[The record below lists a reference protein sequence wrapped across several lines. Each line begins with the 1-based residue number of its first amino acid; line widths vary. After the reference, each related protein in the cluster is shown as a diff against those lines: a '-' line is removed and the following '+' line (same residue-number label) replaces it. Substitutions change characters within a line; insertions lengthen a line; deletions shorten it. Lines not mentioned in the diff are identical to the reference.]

1 MVTQLVKKLKQQNN
15 MKTLKKYSILSI
27 LSLCICAACT
37 EDIGMEQ
44 ISQSKGLLKVFAY
57 IGETSTAQTRAE
69 GEGEDTTPS
78 ENTGNKDTYGVA
90 MDEYYSYK
98 ATNNGGGFVEGC
110 KIGMYSRKSTDGI
123 DGENRLVNEP
133 LKFVK
138 ESTSGSYRIAG
149 FQSENI
155 EIESMTNLGET
166 FVYYPYSKNN
176 PKESTTTGTELK
188 YKIDLYVSDNNNPY
202 NDNKNKNKVIDLL
215 IATNSGSLNTSLGVI
230 LYNFKH
236 ACSMLMIERGEG
248 FENSTNDNVIVK
260 IKNKLQAYVYSASG
274 SFSLELKPTDESL
287 TIPSEFPT
295 NVYTSEGKK
304 IYSVILPPEAE
315 VEYIQMEDNFGTMQ
329 YIRPENGMI
338 LESGWKYPV
347 TVKMNGFTPTIYPH
361 EIMAWEDEV
370 ITIEKPAGIYDK
382 TDLENWIELY
392 NGNSIDIEGVTLD
405 DFGTKNEGK
414 WTFHL
419 YADIDLKDYTD
430 PFITTFSDKLE
441 AHGHT
446 ISNIALQKTVDGNVG
461 FVGNLNGGSINNLK
475 IDGISFNSTEKNIN
489 VGTVAGTV
497 TSGSVTNC
505 KITGIDIES
514 EYGNVGALAGSFTP
528 GTIETCL
535 LEGELRLGIN
545 AKNDNKLFGVIKGTY
560 TPNQINTSGV
570 FVFQSEVEPGAGD
583 TNTGDEGSDAEDNT
597 GSETVGGN

>member
-1 MVTQLVKKLKQQNN
+1 

-44 ISQSKGLLKVFAY
+44 ISQGKGLLKVFAY
-57 IGETSTAQTRAE
+57 IGEASTAQTKVE
-69 GEGEDTTPS
+69 GGTEETTPS
-78 ENTGNKDTYGVA
+78 ENTENKDTYEVA

-123 DGENRLVNEP
+123 DGNNRLVNEP
-133 LKFVK
+133 LTFTH
-138 ESTSGSYRIAG
+138 EETSGSYRIAG

-166 FVYYPYSKNN
+166 FVYYPYSADNGN
-176 PKESTTTGTELK
+176 TNELSNELK
-188 YKIDLYVSDNNNPY
+188 YKINIYVPNYNENNA
-202 NDNKNKNKVIDLL
+202 NKNKVIDLL
-215 IATNSGSLNTSLGVI
+215 TSTNSGSLNASYGVI

-260 IKNKLQAYVYSASG
+260 IKNKLQAYVYSESG
-274 SFSLELKPTDESL
+274 SFSLELEETQDES
-287 TIPSEFPT
+287 IPSEFPT
-295 NVYTSEGKK
+295 NVYTPEEDKK

-338 LESGWKYPV
+338 LESGWKYPL
-347 TVKMNGFTPTIYPH
+347 TVKMNGITPTIYPH
-361 EIMAWEDEV
+361 EILPWEDNEIE
-370 ITIEKPAGIYDK
+370 ITKPAGIYNIDGFK
-382 TDLENWIELY
+382 DWITAY
-392 NGNSIDIEGVTLD
+392 NGNEANGNEANRDETLNKY
-405 DFGTKNEGK
+405 GTKVDGGSQ

-419 YADIDLKDYTD
+419 YADIDLKEYTES
-430 PFITTFSDKLE
+430 FITTFKDNLE

-446 ISNIALQKTVDGNVG
+446 ISNIELQETTDDNNNVNVG
-461 FVGNLNGGSINNLK
+461 FVGTLEGGSINNLK
-475 IDGISFNSTEKNIN
+475 IDGISFNSTEVNIN
-489 VGTVAGTV
+489 VGTIAGNITN
-497 TSGSVTNC
+497 GSITNC

-514 EYGNVGALAGSFTP
+514 EYGNVGALAGSFTA

-535 LEGELRLGIN
+535 LEGELRLGKN
-545 AKNDNKLFGVIKGTY
+545 ASNNNKLFGVINGTY

-570 FVFQSEVEPGAGD
+570 FVFQSEVEPDTGD
-583 TNTGDEGSDAEDNT
+583 TDTGDEGSDTGDNT
-597 GSETVGGN
+597 GNDTEGGN

>member
-1 MVTQLVKKLKQQNN
+1 

-44 ISQSKGLLKVFAY
+44 ISQGKGLLKVFAY
-57 IGETSTAQTRAE
+57 IGEASTAQTKAGDE
-69 GEGEDTTPS
+69 GEETPPS
-78 ENTGNKDTYGVA
+78 TGNKDTYEVA

-123 DGENRLVNEP
+123 DGNNRLVNEP
-133 LKFVK
+133 LTFTH
-138 ESTSGSYRIAG
+138 EETSGSYKISG

-166 FVYYPYSKNN
+166 FVYYPYSDGNDENVSSVDK
-176 PKESTTTGTELK
+176 ELK
-188 YKIDLYVSDNNNPY
+188 YKINIYVSDY
-202 NDNKNKNKVIDLL
+202 NESNVNKNKVIDLL

-370 ITIEKPAGIYDK
+370 ITIAKPAGIYD
-382 TDLENWIELY
+382 
-392 NGNSIDIEGVTLD
+392 IEGFTKWITAYNENEEGRDEILKD
-405 DFGTKNEGK
+405 YGTKAEGETQ

-570 FVFQSEVEPGAGD
+570 FVFQSQVEPGTGD

>member
-1 MVTQLVKKLKQQNN
+1 

-44 ISQSKGLLKVFAY
+44 ISQGKGLLKVFAY
-57 IGETSTAQTRAE
+57 IGEASTAQTKVE
-69 GEGEDTTPS
+69 GEGEETTPS
-78 ENTGNKDTYGVA
+78 ENTGNTDDYGVA

-133 LKFVK
+133 LRFTH
-138 ESTSGSYRIAG
+138 EETSGSYKISG

-166 FVYYPYSKNN
+166 FVYYPYYKNN

-248 FENSTNDNVIVK
+248 FDKVETDKENVIVK
-260 IKNKLQAYVYSASG
+260 IKNKLQAYVYSKS
-274 SFSLELKPTDESL
+274 SNFSLELEQTEEAS
-287 TIPSEFPT
+287 IPSEFPT
-295 NVYTSEGKK
+295 NVYTTTEDKK

-338 LESGWKYPV
+338 LESGWKYPL
-347 TVKMNGFTPTIYPH
+347 TVMMNGITPTIYPH
-361 EIMAWEDEV
+361 EIVAWEDKV

-382 TDLENWIELY
+382 TDFENWIKLY
-392 NGNSIDIEGVTLD
+392 NDNGIDIEGVTLD

-419 YADIDLKDYTD
+419 YADIDLKDYTG
-430 PFITTFSDKLE
+430 PFITIFSDKLE

-475 IDGISFNSTEKNIN
+475 IDGISFNGTEENIN
-489 VGTVAGTV
+489 VGTIAGNITN
-497 TSGSVTNC
+497 GSITNC

-514 EYGNVGALAGSFTP
+514 EYGYVGALAGSFTP

-535 LEGELRLGIN
+535 LEGELRLGKN
-545 AKNDNKLFGVIKGTY
+545 ASNNNKLFGVINGTY

-570 FVFQSEVEPGAGD
+570 FVFQSQVEPGTGD
-583 TNTGDEGSDAEDNT
+583 TNTGDEGSDAGDNT
-597 GSETVGGN
+597 GNDTEGGN

>member
-1 MVTQLVKKLKQQNN
+1 

-44 ISQSKGLLKVFAY
+44 ISQGKGLLKVFAY
-57 IGETSTAQTRAE
+57 IGEASTAQTKAG
-69 GEGEDTTPS
+69 GEGEETTPS
-78 ENTGNKDTYGVA
+78 TGNKDAYGVA

-98 ATNNGGGFVEGC
+98 ATKNGGGFVENC
-110 KIGMYSRKSTDGI
+110 QIGMYSRKSTDGI
-123 DGENRLVNEP
+123 DGNNRLVNEP

-138 ESTSGSYRIAG
+138 ESTSGNYRIAG
-149 FQSENI
+149 FQSDKI

-166 FVYYPYSKNN
+166 FVYYPYSENN
-176 PKESTTTGTELK
+176 LKENTTTGTELK

-248 FENSTNDNVIVK
+248 FYSSNNDDVIVK
-260 IKNKLQAYVYSASG
+260 IKNKLQAYVYSKSG
-274 SFSLELKPTDESL
+274 SFSLKLENAKDES
-287 TIPSEFPT
+287 IPSEFPT
-295 NVYTSEGKK
+295 NVYTTTGGKK

-329 YIRPENGMI
+329 YIRPENGMK
-338 LESGWKYPV
+338 LVSGWKYPV

-361 EIMAWEDEV
+361 EIVAWEDKV
-370 ITIEKPAGIYDK
+370 ITIDKPKGIYDIDGFTK
-382 TDLENWIELY
+382 WITAY
-392 NGNSIDIEGVTLD
+392 NGDDPNKEDILIEYGNKAD
-405 DFGTKNEGK
+405 DGFQ
-414 WTFHL
+414 WIFHL
-419 YADIDLKDYTD
+419 YSDIDLESYAG

-446 ISNIALQKTVDGNVG
+446 ISNIELQETTDDNNVNVG

-475 IDGISFNSTEKNIN
+475 IDGISFNSAEQNIN

-497 TSGSVTNC
+497 TSGTITNC

-514 EYGNVGALAGSFTP
+514 EYGYVGALAGSITE

-535 LEGELRLGIN
+535 LEGELRLGKSATN
-545 AKNDNKLFGVIKGTY
+545 NGGDNSYKLFGY
-560 TPNQINTSGV
+560 NPNNIIIDKTQINTSGV
-570 FVFQSEVEPGAGD
+570 FVFQSQVEPGAVD
-583 TNTGDEGSDAEDNT
+583 TGSGDEGSDAGDNT

>member
-1 MVTQLVKKLKQQNN
+1 

-44 ISQSKGLLKVFAY
+44 ISQGKGLLKVFAY
-57 IGETSTAQTRAE
+57 IGEASTAQTKVE
-69 GEGEDTTPS
+69 GGTEETTPS
-78 ENTGNKDTYGVA
+78 ENTENKDTYEVA

-123 DGENRLVNEP
+123 DGNNRLVNEP
-133 LKFVK
+133 LTFTH
-138 ESTSGSYRIAG
+138 EETSGSYKISG

-166 FVYYPYSKNN
+166 FVYYPYSASNN
-176 PKESTTTGTELK
+176 KTNTSNESEELK
-188 YKIDLYVSDNNNPY
+188 YPIDLYVSGSNNPY
-202 NDNKNKNKVIDLL
+202 NNQTDNKNEVIDLL

-260 IKNKLQAYVYSASG
+260 IKNKLQAYVYSESG
-274 SFSLELKPTDESL
+274 SFSLELEETQDES
-287 TIPSEFPT
+287 IPSEFPT
-295 NVYTSEGKK
+295 NVYTTTEGKK

-338 LESGWKYPV
+338 LESGWKYPL
-347 TVKMNGFTPTIYPH
+347 TVKMNGITPTIYPH
-361 EIMAWEDEV
+361 EILAWEDEV
-370 ITIEKPAGIYDK
+370 ITIAKPAGIYDIEGFTK
-382 TDLENWIELY
+382 WITAY
-392 NGNSIDIEGVTLD
+392 NGNEANRDETLNKY
-405 DFGTKNEGK
+405 GTKAEGETQ

-419 YADIDLKDYTD
+419 YADIDLKDYTG

-446 ISNIALQKTVDGNVG
+446 ISNIALQKTEGDNNVG
-461 FVGNLNGGSINNLK
+461 FVGTLEGGSINNLK
-475 IDGISFNSTEKNIN
+475 IDGISFNGTEKNIN
-489 VGTVAGTV
+489 VGTIAGTI
-497 TSGSVTNC
+497 TSGSITNC

-514 EYGNVGALAGSFTP
+514 EYGNVGALAGSFTA

-535 LEGELRLGIN
+535 LEGELRLGIYATN
-545 AKNDNKLFGVIKGTY
+545 NGGDNSYKLFGNN
-560 TPNQINTSGV
+560 PNNITIDKTKINTSGV
-570 FVFQSEVEPGAGD
+570 FVFQSEVEPDTGD
-583 TNTGDEGSDAEDNT
+583 TDTDDEGSDAGDNT
-597 GSETVGGN
+597 GSETEGGN

>member
-57 IGETSTAQTRAE
+57 IGETSTAQTKAGDE
-69 GEGEDTTPS
+69 GEETPPS
-78 ENTGNKDTYGVA
+78 TGNTDAYGVA

-98 ATNNGGGFVEGC
+98 ATKNGGGFKEGC
-110 KIGMYSRKSTDGI
+110 QIGMYSRKSTEGI
-123 DGENRLVNEP
+123 DNENRLVNEP

-166 FVYYPYSKNN
+166 FVYYPYSDGNN
-176 PKESTTTGTELK
+176 EKVLSVDKELK
-188 YKIDLYVSDNNNPY
+188 YKINIYVPNYDENST
-202 NDNKNKNKVIDLL
+202 NKNKVIDLL
-215 IATNSGSLNTSLGVI
+215 IATNSGSLNTSYGVI
-230 LYNFKH
+230 LYNFRH

-248 FENSTNDNVIVK
+248 FDSSDNDNVIVK
-260 IKNKLQAYVYSASG
+260 IKNKLQAYVYSKSG
-274 SFSLELKPTDESL
+274 SFSLKLEKTENES
-287 TIPSEFPT
+287 IPSEFQT
-295 NVYTSEGKK
+295 NVYTTTEGKK

-329 YIRPENGMI
+329 YIRPENGMK
-338 LESGWKYPV
+338 LVSGWKYPV

-361 EIMAWEDEV
+361 EIVAWENKV
-370 ITIEKPAGIYDK
+370 ITIEKPKGIYDIIGFTEWITAYNGNEENRDEILK
-382 TDLENWIELY
+382 KYGTEADDGSQWIFHLYSDIDLENY
-392 NGNSIDIEGVTLD
+392 DG
-405 DFGTKNEGK
+405 
-414 WTFHL
+414 
-419 YADIDLKDYTD
+419 

-446 ISNIALQKTVDGNVG
+446 ISNIALQKTADGNVG

-475 IDGISFNSTEKNIN
+475 IDGISFNSAEQNIN

-497 TSGSVTNC
+497 TSGSITNC

-514 EYGNVGALAGSFTP
+514 EYGYVGALAGSFTP

-535 LEGELRLGIN
+535 LEGELRLGKN
-545 AKNDNKLFGVIKGTY
+545 ASNNNKLFGVINGTY

-570 FVFQSEVEPGAGD
+570 FVFQSQVEPGTGD
-583 TNTGDEGSDAEDNT
+583 TNTGDEGSDAGDNT
-597 GSETVGGN
+597 GNDTEGGN

>member
-1 MVTQLVKKLKQQNN
+1 

-57 IGETSTAQTRAE
+57 IGEASTAQTKAG
-69 GEGEDTTPS
+69 GEGEETTPS

-98 ATNNGGGFVEGC
+98 ATNNGGGFVAGC
-110 KIGMYSRKSTDGI
+110 KIGMYSRRSI
-123 DGENRLVNEP
+123 DGKDDENLLVNEP

-138 ESTSGSYRIAG
+138 ESTSSSYRIAG

-166 FVYYPYSKNN
+166 FVYYPYSENN
-176 PKESTTTGTELK
+176 LKVNTTTGTKLK
-188 YKIDLYVSDNNNPY
+188 YQIDLYVSDNNNPY
-202 NDNKNKNKVIDLL
+202 NDNKNKNEVIDLL

-260 IKNKLQAYVYSASG
+260 IKNKLQAYVYSES
-274 SFSLELKPTDESL
+274 SNFSLELEQTKETS
-287 TIPSEFPT
+287 IPSEFPT
-295 NVYTSEGKK
+295 NVYTMTEGKK

-329 YIRPENGMI
+329 YIRPENGMK
-338 LESGWKYPV
+338 LVSGWKYPV

-361 EIMAWEDEV
+361 EIMAWEDKV
-370 ITIEKPAGIYDK
+370 ITIEKPAGIYDIAGF
-382 TDLENWIELY
+382 TEWITAY
-392 NGNSIDIEGVTLD
+392 NGDETNGDETNGDETLNKY
-405 DFGTKNEGK
+405 GTKVDGGSQ

-419 YADIDLKDYTD
+419 YADIDLKSYTGS
-430 PFITTFSDKLE
+430 FITTFSDKLE

-446 ISNIALQKTVDGNVG
+446 ISNIALQKTADGNVG

-475 IDGISFNSTEKNIN
+475 IDGISFNSAEQNIN

-497 TSGSVTNC
+497 TSGSITNC

-514 EYGNVGALAGSFTP
+514 EYGYVGALAGSITA

-535 LEGELRLGIN
+535 LEGELRLGKYAIN
-545 AKNDNKLFGVIKGTY
+545 KDDDNSHKLFGNISDDFTIEKD
-560 TPNQINTSGV
+560 QINTSGV
-570 FVFQSEVEPGAGD
+570 FVFQSEVGPGTGD
-583 TNTGDEGSDAEDNT
+583 TNTGDEGSDTGDNT
-597 GSETVGGN
+597 GNDTEGGN

>member
-1 MVTQLVKKLKQQNN
+1 

-44 ISQSKGLLKVFAY
+44 ISQGKGLLKVFAY
-57 IGETSTAQTRAE
+57 IGEASTAQTKAG
-69 GEGEDTTPS
+69 GEGEETTPS
-78 ENTGNKDTYGVA
+78 TGNKDAYGVA

-98 ATNNGGGFVEGC
+98 ATNNGGGFVADC
-110 KIGMYSRKSTDGI
+110 KIGMYSRRSI
-123 DGENRLVNEP
+123 DGKDDENLLVNEP

-138 ESTSGSYRIAG
+138 ESTSSSYRIAG

-166 FVYYPYSKNN
+166 FVYYPYSGSNKTEY
-176 PKESTTTGTELK
+176 ESSISGELK
-188 YKIDLYVSDNNNPY
+188 YPIDLYVSESNNPY
-202 NDNKNKNKVIDLL
+202 NNQTDNKNKVIDLL

-248 FENSTNDNVIVK
+248 FDSSNNDDVIVK
-260 IKNKLQAYVYSASG
+260 IKNKLQAYVYSKSG
-274 SFSLELKPTDESL
+274 SFSLELEETPDES
-287 TIPSEFPT
+287 IPSEFPT
-295 NVYTSEGKK
+295 NVYTTEGKK

-315 VEYIQMEDNFGTMQ
+315 VEYIKMEDNFGTMQ
-329 YIRPENGMI
+329 YIRPENGMK
-338 LESGWKYPV
+338 LVSGWKYPV

-361 EIMAWEDEV
+361 EIVAWEDKV
-370 ITIEKPAGIYDK
+370 ITIDKPKGIYDIDGFTK
-382 TDLENWIELY
+382 WITAY
-392 NGNSIDIEGVTLD
+392 NGDEPNKDDILIKYGNKAD
-405 DFGTKNEGK
+405 DGSQ
-414 WTFHL
+414 WIFHL
-419 YADIDLKDYTD
+419 YSDIDLESYAG

-446 ISNIALQKTVDGNVG
+446 ISNIALQKTADGNVG
-461 FVGNLNGGSINNLK
+461 FVGTLNDGSINNLK
-475 IDGISFNSTEKNIN
+475 IDGISFNSAEQNIN

-497 TSGSVTNC
+497 TSGSITNC

-514 EYGNVGALAGSFTP
+514 EYGNVGALAGSFTA

-535 LEGELRLGIN
+535 LDGELRLGKN
-545 AKNDNKLFGVIKGTY
+545 ASNNNKLFGVINGTY

-570 FVFQSEVEPGAGD
+570 FVFQSQVGPSTED
-583 TNTGDEGSDAEDNT
+583 TDTGDEGSDAGDNT

>member
-1 MVTQLVKKLKQQNN
+1 

-57 IGETSTAQTRAE
+57 IGEASTAQTKAG
-69 GEGEDTTPS
+69 GEGEETTPS
-78 ENTGNKDTYGVA
+78 TGNKDAYGVA

-98 ATNNGGGFVEGC
+98 ATKNGGGFVEYC
-110 KIGMYSRKSTDGI
+110 QIGMYSRKSTDGI
-123 DGENRLVNEP
+123 DGNNRLVNEP

-166 FVYYPYSKNN
+166 FVYYPYSGSNETENK
-176 PKESTTTGTELK
+176 SSISGELK
-188 YKIDLYVSDNNNPY
+188 YQIDLYVSGNNNPY
-202 NDNKNKNKVIDLL
+202 NNPTDNNNQVIDLL
-215 IATNSGSLNTSLGVI
+215 TSTNSGSLNASYGVI

-248 FENSTNDNVIVK
+248 FYSSDNDDVIVK
-260 IKNKLQAYVYSASG
+260 IKNKLQAYVYSKSG
-274 SFSLELKPTDESL
+274 SFSLKLEPADESSS
-287 TIPSEFPT
+287 IPSEFPT
-295 NVYTSEGKK
+295 NVYTTTEGKK

-315 VEYIQMEDNFGTMQ
+315 VEYIKMEDNFRTMQ
-329 YIRPENGMI
+329 YIRPENGMK

-361 EIMAWEDEV
+361 EIVAWEDEV
-370 ITIEKPAGIYDK
+370 ITIEKPKGIYDIAGFK
-382 TDLENWIELY
+382 EWITAY
-392 NGNSIDIEGVTLD
+392 NGDDSNKDDILKEYGNKAD
-405 DFGTKNEGK
+405 DGSQ
-414 WTFHL
+414 WIFHL
-419 YADIDLKDYTD
+419 YADIDLKDYTG
-430 PFITTFSDKLE
+430 PFITTFKDKLE

-446 ISNIALQKTVDGNVG
+446 ISNIELQETTDDNNNVNVG
-461 FVGNLNGGSINNLK
+461 LFGILNGGSINNLK
-475 IDGISFNSTEKNIN
+475 IDGISFNGTEENIN
-489 VGTVAGTV
+489 VGTIAGTV
-497 TSGSVTNC
+497 TSGSITNC

-514 EYGNVGALAGSFTP
+514 EYGYVGALAGSITA

-535 LEGELRLGIN
+535 LDGELRLGIN
-545 AKNDNKLFGVIKGTY
+545 AKNDNKLFGVINGTY

-583 TNTGDEGSDAEDNT
+583 TDTGDEGSDAGDNT
-597 GSETVGGN
+597 GNDTEGGN

>member
-1 MVTQLVKKLKQQNN
+1 MR
-15 MKTLKKYSILSI
+15 TLKKYSILSI

-57 IGETSTAQTRAE
+57 IGEASTAQTKAG
-69 GEGEDTTPS
+69 GEGEETTPS
-78 ENTGNKDTYGVA
+78 ENTGNTDDYGVA

-98 ATNNGGGFVEGC
+98 ATNNGGGFVENC
-110 KIGMYSRKSTDGI
+110 QIGMYSRRSI
-123 DGENRLVNEP
+123 DGKDDENLLVNEP

-138 ESTSGSYRIAG
+138 ESTSSSYRIAG

-166 FVYYPYSKNN
+166 FVYYPYSGSNETEKKSSN
-176 PKESTTTGTELK
+176 SGELK
-188 YKIDLYVSDNNNPY
+188 YPIDLYVSENNNPY
-202 NDNKNKNKVIDLL
+202 NQTDNKNEVIDLL

-248 FENSTNDNVIVK
+248 FDSRDNDDVIVK
-260 IKNKLQAYVYSASG
+260 LKNKLQAYVYSKS
-274 SFSLELKPTDESL
+274 SNFSLELEQTEEAS
-287 TIPSEFPT
+287 IPSEFPT
-295 NVYTSEGKK
+295 NVSTTEGKK

-338 LESGWKYPV
+338 LESGWKYPL
-347 TVKMNGFTPTIYPH
+347 TVMMNGITPTIYPH
-361 EIMAWEDEV
+361 EIVAWEDKV
-370 ITIEKPAGIYDK
+370 ITIEKPKGIYDIDGFTK
-382 TDLENWIELY
+382 WITAY
-392 NGNSIDIEGVTLD
+392 NGKEEGRDEILKD
-405 DFGTKNEGK
+405 YGTKTEGETQ

-419 YADIDLKDYTD
+419 YADIDLKDYTG

-446 ISNIALQKTVDGNVG
+446 ISNIALQKTEGDNNVG
-461 FVGNLNGGSINNLK
+461 FVGTLEGGSINNLK
-475 IDGISFNSTEKNIN
+475 IDGISFNGTEKNIN
-489 VGTVAGTV
+489 VGTIAGTI
-497 TSGSVTNC
+497 TSGSITNC

-545 AKNDNKLFGVIKGTY
+545 AKNDNKLFGVIKNGTY

-570 FVFQSEVEPGAGD
+570 FVFQSEVGPGAGD
-583 TNTGDEGSDAEDNT
+583 TDTDDEGSDAGDNT
-597 GSETVGGN
+597 GNDTEGGN